1 LVKKI
6 NHTRA
11 ENTTLTFL
19 FAQPEAFLQES
30 ITNKQTNKQKYFLE
44 NSSQQVFQIFKDSN
58 QHTQIHEFQQK
69 DRQISNKP
77 IVFVLD

>member
-30 ITNKQTNKQKYFLE
+30 ITNKQKYFLE
-44 NSSQQVFQIFKDSN
+44 NSSQQVFQIFKHSN

>member
-1 LVKKI
+1 V
-6 NHTRA
+6 
-11 ENTTLTFL
+11 NTTLTFL